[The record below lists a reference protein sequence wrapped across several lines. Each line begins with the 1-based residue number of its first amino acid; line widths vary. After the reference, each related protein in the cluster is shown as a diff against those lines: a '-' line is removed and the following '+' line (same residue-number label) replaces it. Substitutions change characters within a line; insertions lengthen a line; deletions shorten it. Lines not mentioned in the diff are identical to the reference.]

1 LAYYTLDNTHYHVAP
16 YWLVLCYAAI
26 AKERYGVAIHAY
38 YTVRDI
44 VLRSETVHRYAA
56 HDRLVVACA
65 AYDDGVAAI
74 A

>member
-1 LAYYTLDNTHYHVAP
+1 LAYYALDNTHYHVAP
-16 YWLVLCYAAI
+16 YGLVLCYAAI
-26 AKERYGVAIHAY
+26 AKERYGVAIHTYHA
-38 YTVRDI
+38 VSDV
-44 VLRSETVHRYAA
+44 VLRAETVHRYAA